1 MIINLAELQRTYRA
15 QLNSERRD
23 ALRRYLLDGD
33 DPPAAI
39 FILVSRRLYADGQID
54 NLGLASVDR
63 KRNDSRTRCIVHCN
77 LNRVV
82 RGSAATNPQRR

>member
-1 MIINLAELQRTYRA
+1 MNINLAELQRTYRA

-54 NLGLASVDR
+54 NLGLASHW
-63 KRNDSRTRCIVHCN
+63 IA
-77 LNRVV
+77 
-82 RGSAATNPQRR
+82 SATVAERAALFTAIATALLGAVQ